1 MTEENEEDFKNIN
14 VRRFCHKK
22 TESDIVRY
30 HCHLKGKF
38 RGPAHS
44 KSIIVTQKQ
53 SNFIPFKFHSFS
65 IYDCHLCLKELVDK
79 KNDEVKFDF
88 IPKADEE
95 YITVTYGC
103 MRFLDSYRFLSN
115 SLDR

>member
-1 MTEENEEDFKNIN
+1 MKILKTLTFVDFVMEK
-14 VRRFCHKK
+14 F
-22 TESDIVRY
+22 ESDKVRD
-30 HCHLKGKF
+30 HCHITGKY

-44 KSIIVTQKQ
+44 KCNINVIQKQ

-65 IYDCHLCLKELVDK
+65 IYDCHLCFKELVDK
-79 KNDEVKFDF
+79 KNDKVKFDF

-103 MRFLDSYRFLSN
+103 MRFIDSYRFLSS
-115 SLDR
+115 SLDH